1 MLASSLTFLTPEAAW
16 LAPLALVPVAAAAL
30 AARRVAAV
38 RQAISLP
45 APARPAGL
53 RHELLLAAIV
63 LLLVLAA
70 MQPALRLQTS
80 LRARTDAQVF
90 VVLDTS
96 RSMVAAPKPT
106 GPRRLKRAK
115 ELAVGLGAKLGD
127 VPVGVATFT
136 DRVLP
141 DLFPTAD
148 HAAFDS
154 TLMAV
159 SIEDPPPR
167 LVATTATTFD
177 ALSALGTQG
186 FFPDTV
192 RKRVVIVVT
201 DGESAPF
208 DPAAVASALL
218 GHGVHLDIVRVGG
231 AADRVWAANGRPEAA
246 YRPNPAGA
254 RRSITSLDEALG
266 QRATGD
272 PAAFVRRAIGTG
284 PTATITLTLRERTL
298 ALVPVLV
305 ALVLLAGLFYRDG
318 RLTIARMRTERT
330 VRESV

>member
-1 MLASSLTFLTPEAAW
+1 M
-16 LAPLALVPVAAAAL
+16 AAAA
-30 AARRVAAV
+30 
-38 RQAISLP
+38 
-45 APARPAGL
+45 
-53 RHELLLAAIV
+53 
-63 LLLVLAA
+63 
-70 MQPALRLQTS
+70 T
-80 LRARTDAQVF
+80 
-90 VVLDTS
+90 
-96 RSMVAAPKPT
+96 PT
-106 GPRRLKRAK
+106 GPTRLKRAK
-115 ELAVGLGAKLGD
+115 EIALGLGAKLGD

-148 HAAFDS
+148 QAAFDS
-154 TLMAV
+154 TVTAV

-208 DPAAVASALL
+208 DPATVASSLL
-218 GHGVHLDIVRVGG
+218 DHGVRLDIVRVGG
-231 AADRVWAANGRPEAA
+231 GADRVWTANGRPEAA
-246 YRPNPAGA
+246 YRPDPAGA
-254 RRSITSLDEALG
+254 RRSIASLDEALG
-266 QRATGD
+266 QRASGD
-272 PAAFVRRAIGTG
+272 PAAFVRREIGTG

-298 ALVPVLV
+298 AFVPVLV

-318 RLTIARMRTERT
+318 RLAIADMRTERR
-330 VRESV
+330 VREPV

>member
-1 MLASSLTFLTPEAAW
+1 MLASSFTFLTPEAAW
-16 LAPLALVPVAAAAL
+16 LVPLAIVPLVAAVV

-38 RQAISLP
+38 RQVIGLP
-45 APARPAGL
+45 APARSARLP
-53 RHELLLAAIV
+53 HQLLLAAIV

-70 MQPALRLQTS
+70 MQPALRSHTS

-96 RSMVAAPKPT
+96 RSMAAAATPT
-106 GPRRLKRAK
+106 GPTRLKRAK
-115 ELAVGLGAKLGD
+115 EVALELDAKLGD

-141 DLFPTAD
+141 DLFPSAD
-148 HAAFDS
+148 QAAFDS
-154 TLMAV
+154 TVNAV

-208 DPAAVASALL
+208 DPAAVASSLL
-218 GHGVHLDIVRVGG
+218 DRGVRLDLVHVGG
-231 AADRVWAANGRPEAA
+231 GADRVWAANGRPEAA
-246 YRPNPAGA
+246 YRPDPAGA
-254 RRSITSLDEALG
+254 RRSIASLDDALG
-266 QRATGD
+266 QRASEN
-272 PAAFVRRAIGTG
+272 PATFVRRAIGTG

-298 ALVPVLV
+298 AFVPAVV

-318 RLTIARMRTERT
+318 RLTIARMRTDRT
-330 VRESV
+330 VREPA